1 MWLLNKNNKK
11 VSSRQQMQFKEVRD
25 GILILPNNRYR
36 MVLETSSVNFELKS
50 DEEQDILLD
59 SFQTFLN
66 GLPCPI
72 QILIRVREVDVD
84 GYLGQITQK
93 KETEKEAVYRDQ
105 IDNYTSF
112 IRQVVSGNKI
122 LTRKFYIVIPYTH
135 TGWKKDFALI
145 KEHMFLQRDLV
156 LRGLEKLG
164 MRARCLDTLEV
175 LNQFYSFYNTNSIKS
190 QELTKHSL
198 KKLLEGNYA

>member
-11 VSSRQQMQFKEVRD
+11 VSSRQQIQFKEVRD
-25 GILILPNNRYR
+25 GVLILPNNRYR

-66 GLPCPI
+66 SLPGPI
-72 QILIRVREVDVD
+72 QILIRVREIDVD
-84 GYLGQITQK
+84 GYLEQITLK
-93 KETEKEAVYRDQ
+93 KEMEKEAVYRDQ

-135 TGWKKDFALI
+135 TGWKKDFGLI
-145 KEHMFLQRDLV
+145 KEHMHLQRDLV
-156 LRGLEKLG
+156 QRSLEKLG
-164 MRARCLDTLEV
+164 MRARTLDTLEV
-175 LNQFYSFYNTNSIKS
+175 LNQFYSFYNTSSAKS
-190 QELTKHSL
+190 QELTKQSL
-198 KKLLEGNYA
+198 KQLLEGSYA